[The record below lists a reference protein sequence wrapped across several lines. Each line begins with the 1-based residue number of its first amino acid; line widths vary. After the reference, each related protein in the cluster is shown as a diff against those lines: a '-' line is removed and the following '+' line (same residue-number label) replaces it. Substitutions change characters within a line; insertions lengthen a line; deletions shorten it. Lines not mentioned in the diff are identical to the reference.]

1 MKEHD
6 EAAVDAA
13 IDGILRREGAWSDD
27 PSDRGGPTRHGI
39 SLRYARR
46 VGLDLDRDGEI
57 DAEDIRLVTPVEA
70 RRLYRENFYR
80 QPGIDMLPASIM
92 PAMLDAAVNMG
103 PPRAVMQL
111 QGVLNRAGFEPLSID
126 GVIGPKTRAAAA
138 VAARQMGPYLV
149 NALVD
154 ERIGWY
160 RRLVDRDP
168 TQRRFLAGWIARAQ
182 EFRQEV

>member
-1 MKEHD
+1 MS
-6 EAAVDAA
+6 EAALAA
-13 IDGILRREGAWSDD
+13 TIDGILRREGAWSDD
-27 PSDRGGPTRHGI
+27 PLDRGGPTRHGI

-46 VGLDLDRDGEI
+46 VGLDRDGDGDV
-57 DAEDIRLVTPVEA
+57 DADDVRRVTLDDA
-70 RRLYRENFYR
+70 RGLYREDFYR
-80 QPGIDMLPASIM
+80 QPGIDGLPEEIG

-103 PPRAVMQL
+103 PPRAVMLL
-111 QGVLNRAGFEPLSID
+111 QSILNRAGFGPLSVD
-126 GVIGPKTRAAAA
+126 GVIGPRTRTAAATA
-138 VAARQMGPYLV
+138 MRRMGPYLV

-160 RRLVDRDP
+160 RGLVERDP

>member
-1 MKEHD
+1 MGMS
-6 EAAVDAA
+6 EAALAAA
-13 IDGILRREGAWSDD
+13 IDGILRREGLWSNDPDD
-27 PSDRGGPTRHGI
+27 HGGPTRYGI

-46 VGLDLDRDGEI
+46 VGLDRDGDGDTDI
-57 DAEDIRLVTPVEA
+57 DDIRLVTLDDA
-70 RRLYRENFYR
+70 RRMYREDFYR
-80 QPGIDMLPASIM
+80 QPGVDGLPEAIA

-103 PPRAVMQL
+103 PPRAVMLL
-111 QGVLNRAGFEPLSID
+111 QSILDRAGFGPVSVD

-138 VAARQMGPYLV
+138 VAAQKMGPYLV

-160 RRLVDRDP
+160 RRLVERDP